1 MNGPIM
7 PKRVSAR
14 TLRKLMTFF
23 ENNAENTGNREM
35 RSSYKDI
42 AEGSDISYAIV
53 KDAIADLV
61 DQGLLEVKV
70 IGGRRT
76 PNRYTYLGPIAGEPA
91 PDPGYTEAQAR
102 RAEILE
108 GRLAEAEARLKIA
121 EEDLANFRDF
131 EERITTAIDSGRH
144 YILIVRKSRQGEL
157 GLTPSR

>member
-14 TLRKLMTFF
+14 TLRKLMDFF
-23 ENNAENTGNREM
+23 QTKAEDTGSREM

-53 KDAIADLV
+53 KDAIADLE
-61 DQGLLEVKV
+61 DQGLLEVKI

-76 PNRYTYLGPIAGEPA
+76 PNRYTYLGPIEGEPV

-108 GRLAEAEARLKIA
+108 GRLAETEARLKIA
-121 EEDLANFRDF
+121 EEELERFRDF
-131 EERITTAIDSGRH
+131 EDRITAAIDSGRH
-144 YILIVRKSRQGEL
+144 YVLIVRKSRQGEL
-157 GLTPSR
+157 GLTVPR